1 MKVSILLF
9 SFLMLPFTIAMG
21 NQGIEATE
29 TIQQNSWKLSGTI
42 TDTEGE
48 PLIGASVQVKGSA
61 RGTVAD
67 VDGKF
72 SIDVTPGTVL
82 TIKFLGFVTQE
93 ITVSN
98 QKVLDITLE
107 EEVNILKEV
116 AVTALGIKREKKAL
130 GYSVG
135 EVKGEELEKAKET
148 NVINAL
154 AGKVPG
160 LVISQTAGGPS
171 GSSRVIIRG
180 STELTGNNQPL
191 YVVDGVPL
199 DNTSFGSADG
209 NGGYDLGD
217 GISSINPDD
226 IENISVL
233 KGPAASALYG
243 SRASHG
249 VILITTKKAGGKK
262 KLGIELNSTTTIEHQ
277 LTKYNDLQTTY
288 GQGTEGRI
296 NGIDDKHSSSKNW
309 GPKIDEGLY
318 ITYFDGVRRPYKFIE
333 NNIDGFFRT
342 GITTTNTLVLNATH
356 DKTGVRLSYTN
367 MMNRDIVPNTDM
379 SRNTINLRANTQIAG
394 KLDLDFKV
402 NYVREDVNNRPAL
415 SGDRTNVGKNLMTL
429 ATTFDQRWLKDSYR
443 TANGEYYDWNNHDIY
458 NLNPYWIVNEMNNN
472 SDKDKFSGTG
482 VMSFKFNDKFQ
493 ARLTGGGEINMFTF
507 QDYAPY
513 STPGK
518 ETGML
523 KNTTYKNYTY
533 NTELLVTYKDKF
545 GLFDVGAN
553 VGGNI
558 FFVNNRTE
566 SITGKDMRMREVVA
580 LQSFLQ
586 KEVVEDVYRKQ
597 INSVF
602 GMVNVGYN
610 NFLYLDATLRG
621 DKSSTLPSSKN
632 TYVYPSVSGS
642 FLFTEVLNIDKDIL
656 PYGKIRASAAQV
668 GSDTDPYR
676 LSLQYA
682 MIDKA
687 YGNYPLGAIYSSNV
701 PNPNLK
707 PTRTNSAEFGL
718 ELRLLKS
725 RIGFDFTYYTQ
736 NSKDQIMRLNTSIAS
751 GYNAKIVNAGDIE
764 NKGVEIVLNTR
775 PIELNDFSWDLNFN
789 FSKNTNKV
797 KKLASGLDRFTL
809 SEAAWLNVTVDA
821 VVGENYGAIMGK
833 DFLRNDN
840 GDIIINASTGLPEVS
855 DQVSVLGNATWDWT
869 GGINTNLKY
878 KNFSLSAIFDIK
890 VGADLYSMS
899 ARSFINTGKS
909 KETLEGRD
917 GWYRS
922 EEQRLEAGMSAT
934 DWAAANK
941 VSGGYIAKGVV
952 ETIDGNGDKVY
963 VENTKYVDPEK
974 YWDHI
979 SRTAPA
985 AFVYDNSYVK
995 VREITLSYRFPK
1007 KLIQKWVDDMSV
1019 SFVSRNPFIIYKN
1032 IDNIDPDSNYNNS
1045 TGMGLEFGSLPSRRS
1060 FGVNINVKF

>member
-1 MKVSILLF
+1 MKRMKVSLLLF
-9 SFLMLPFTIAMG
+9 SLLVLPCSFAMG
-21 NQGIEATE
+21 NIDVKATE
-29 TIQQNSWKLSGTI
+29 TVQQNSWKISGTVI
-42 TDTEGE
+42 DVEGE
-48 PLIGASVQVKGSA
+48 PLIGASVQIKATLKGTITDA
-61 RGTVAD
+61 
-67 VDGKF
+67 DGKF
-72 SIDVTPGTVL
+72 TIDVTPNTVL
-82 TIKFLGFVTQE
+82 VIKYIGFVTQE
-93 ITVSN
+93 VRVSN
-98 QKVLDITLE
+98 QKTLNITLE
-107 EEVNILKEV
+107 EEVNLLKEV

-199 DNTSFGSADG
+199 DNTNFGSADTH
-209 NGGYDLGD
+209 GGYDLGD

-262 KLGIELNSTTTIEHQ
+262 RLGIEFNSTTTIEHQ
-277 LTKYNDLQTTY
+277 LTKYNNLQTTY

-296 NGIDDKHSSSKNW
+296 NGIDDKHSSSRNW

-318 ITYFDGVRRPYKFIE
+318 LTYFDGVKRPYKFIE

-342 GITTTNTLVLNATH
+342 GVTTTNTVIFNATQ

-367 MMNRDIVPNTDM
+367 MLNWDIVPNTDM
-379 SRNTINLRANTQIAG
+379 SRNTINIRANTQIAN
-394 KLDLDFKV
+394 KLDLDLKA

-429 ATTFDQRWLKDSYR
+429 ATTFDQRWLKNAYKMD
-443 TANGEYYDWNNHDIY
+443 NGEYYDWNNHDVY

-482 VMSFKFNDKFQ
+482 VLSYKFNDKFQ
-493 ARLTGGGEINMFTF
+493 ARVTGGGEINLFTF

-513 STPGK
+513 STPGR
-518 ETGML
+518 ETGYL
-523 KNTTYKNYTY
+523 KNNTFKNYTY
-533 NTELLVTYKDKF
+533 NTEALLTYKDKF

-566 SITGKDMRMREVVA
+566 SVTAKDMRMREVVA
-580 LQSFLQ
+580 LQSFLS

-597 INSVF
+597 INSLF
-602 GMVNVGYN
+602 AMVNVGYN

-632 TYVYPSVSGS
+632 TYIYPSVSTS
-642 FLFTEVLNIDKDIL
+642 LLFTEVWKLNKDIF
-656 PYGKIRASAAQV
+656 PYGKLRASVAQV
-668 GSDTDPYR
+668 GSDTSPYR
-676 LSLQYA
+676 LALNYS

-687 YGNYPLGAIYSSNV
+687 YGTYPLGAIYNSEV

-707 PTRTNSAEFGL
+707 PTRTNSAEFGIEMKFL
-718 ELRLLKS
+718 KNRL
-725 RIGFDFTYYTQ
+725 GFDFTYYTQ

-751 GYNAKIVNAGDIE
+751 GYDAKIVNAGDIE

-775 PIELNDFSWDLNFN
+775 PVEINDLSWDLNFN
-789 FSKNTNKV
+789 FSKNVNKV
-797 KKLASGLDRFTL
+797 KSLASGLDRFTL
-809 SEAAWLNVTVDA
+809 AEAAWLNVTVDA

-833 DFLRNDN
+833 DYKRSPK
-840 GDIIINASTGLPEVS
+840 GDIIINASTGLPEIS

-869 GGINTNLKY
+869 GGVNTNLRY
-878 KNFSLSAIFDIK
+878 KSFSLSAIIDVK
-890 VGADLYSMS
+890 WGADLYSMS
-899 ARSFINTGKS
+899 ARSFYSTGKS
-909 KETLEGRD
+909 KETLVGRD

-922 EEQRLEAGMSAT
+922 EEQRLEAGVSEV
-934 DWAAANK
+934 DWAPT
-941 VSGGYIAKGVV
+941 GGYVAKGVI
-952 ETIDGNGDKVY
+952 ETVDGAGNKSY
-963 VENTKYVDPEK
+963 AQNTKLVDPEE
-974 YWDHI
+974 YWKHI
-979 SRTAPA
+979 STYAPS

-995 VREITLSYRFPK
+995 VREITFSYRLPRK
-1007 KLIQKWVDDMSV
+1007 IIQKFADDVSV
-1019 SFVSRNPFIIYKN
+1019 SFVSRNPFIIYKK

-1060 FGVNINVKF
+1060 FGVNVNVKF

>member
-1 MKVSILLF
+1 MKRMKVSLLLF
-9 SFLMLPFTIAMG
+9 SFFLLPLQILLG
-21 NQGIEATE
+21 NTE
-29 TIQQNSWKLSGTI
+29 TKGTESIQQNSWKISGAI
-42 TDTEGE
+42 VDIQGE
-48 PLIGASVQVKGSA
+48 PLIGASVQVKNTTK
-61 RGTVAD
+61 GTVSD
-67 VDGKF
+67 FDGKF
-72 SIDVTPGTVL
+72 TIEMSPNSILVV
-82 TIKFLGFVTQE
+82 KFLGFVTQE
-93 ITVSN
+93 IRVTSPKILNIV
-98 QKVLDITLE
+98 LE
-107 EEVNILKEV
+107 EEVNLLNEV

-154 AGKVPG
+154 AGKIPG

-180 STELTGNNQPL
+180 NTELTGNNQPL

-199 DNTSFGSADG
+199 DNTNFGSADT

-226 IENISVL
+226 IETMSVL

-262 KLGIELNSTTTIEHQ
+262 KVGIEFNSTTTLEHQ

-296 NGIDDKHSSSKNW
+296 NGIDDKHSSSRNW

-318 ITYFDGVRRPYKFIE
+318 ITYFDGVQRPYKFVE

-342 GITTTNTLVLNATH
+342 GVTTTNSVILNTTS

-367 MMNRDIVPNTDM
+367 MLNWDIVPNSDM
-379 SRNTINLRANTQIAG
+379 SRNTINLRANSQIAN

-415 SGDRTNVGKNLMTL
+415 SGDRTNVGKNLISL
-429 ATTFDQRWLKDSYR
+429 ATTFDQNWLKESYK
-443 TANGEYYDWNNHDIY
+443 TANGEYYDWNNHDVY
-458 NLNPYWIVNEMNNN
+458 NLNPYWIINEMKND
-472 SDKDKFSGTG
+472 SDKDRFSGTG
-482 VMSFKFNDKFQ
+482 VMSYKINDKFQ
-493 ARLTGGGEINMFTF
+493 ARLTGGGEINIFSF

-518 ETGML
+518 ETGVL
-523 KNTTYKNYTY
+523 VNSNFKNYTY
-533 NTELLVTYKDKF
+533 NTELLFTYKDKF

-553 VGGNI
+553 AGGNI

-566 SITGKDMRMREVVA
+566 VVTAKDMRMREVIA
-580 LQSFLQ
+580 LQSFMS
-586 KEVVEDVYRKQ
+586 KEINENVYRKQ

-602 GMVNVGYN
+602 GMVNIGYN

-621 DKSSTLPSSKN
+621 DQSSTLPSSKN

-642 FLFTEVLNIDKDIL
+642 FLFSEVLNMDKDLL
-656 PYGKIRASAAQV
+656 PYGKIRASFAQV

-676 LSLQYA
+676 LDLMYS

-687 YGNYPLGAIYSSNV
+687 YGNYPFGSIYNSEI
-701 PNPNLK
+701 PNKNLK
-707 PTRTNSAEFGL
+707 PTRTNSAELGL
-718 ELRLLKS
+718 DLKFFKNRLGL
-725 RIGFDFTYYTQ
+725 DLTYYTQ
-736 NSKDQIMRLNTSIAS
+736 NSKNQIMRLNTSIAS

-764 NKGVEIVLNTR
+764 NKGIEVALNTR
-775 PIELNDFSWDLNFN
+775 PIETSDWAWDLNFN

-797 KKLASGLDRFTL
+797 KSLASGLDRFTL

-833 DFLRNDN
+833 DFKRSPS
-840 GDIIINASTGLPEVS
+840 GDVIINANTGLPEIS
-855 DQVSVLGNATWDWT
+855 DEVSVLGNATWDWT

-878 KNFSLSAIFDIK
+878 KDFSLSAIVDVK
-890 VGADLYSMS
+890 VGADLFSMS
-899 ARSFINTGKS
+899 ARSFYNTGKA

-917 GWYRS
+917 GWYQS
-922 EEQRLEAGMSAT
+922 EERRLEAGESETAWKPT
-934 DWAAANK
+934 
-941 VSGGYIAKGVV
+941 GGYIVPGVIENV
-952 ETIDGNGDKVY
+952 DGNGDVSYKVN
-963 VENTKYVDPEK
+963 EKYVDPEE
-974 YWDHI
+974 YWKHI
-979 SRTAPA
+979 STSVPSV
-985 AFVYDNSYVK
+985 FVYDNSYVK
-995 VREITLSYRFPK
+995 LREITFSYRLPR
-1007 KLIQKWVDDMSV
+1007 KLVQKFADAMTV
-1019 SFVSRNPFIIYKN
+1019 SFVSRNPFIIYRN

-1045 TGMGLEFGSLPSRRS
+1045 SGMGLEYGSLPSRRS
-1060 FGVNINVKF
+1060 FGLNINIKF

>member
-1 MKVSILLF
+1 MKVSLLLF
-9 SFLMLPFTIAMG
+9 SFFLLPLQILLG
-21 NQGIEATE
+21 NTE
-29 TIQQNSWKLSGTI
+29 TKGTESIQQNSWKISGAI
-42 TDTEGE
+42 VDIQGE
-48 PLIGASVQVKGSA
+48 PLIGASVQVKNTTK
-61 RGTVAD
+61 GTVSD
-67 VDGKF
+67 FDGKF
-72 SIDVTPGTVL
+72 TIEMSPNSILVV
-82 TIKFLGFVTQE
+82 KFLGFVTQE
-93 ITVSN
+93 IRVTSPKILNIV
-98 QKVLDITLE
+98 LE
-107 EEVNILKEV
+107 EEVNLLNEV

-154 AGKVPG
+154 AGKIPG

-180 STELTGNNQPL
+180 NTELTGNNQPL

-199 DNTSFGSADG
+199 DNTNFGSADT

-226 IENISVL
+226 IETMSVL

-262 KLGIELNSTTTIEHQ
+262 KVGIEFNSTTTLEHQ

-296 NGIDDKHSSSKNW
+296 NGIDDKHSSSRNW

-318 ITYFDGVRRPYKFIE
+318 ITYFDGVQRPYKFVE

-342 GITTTNTLVLNATH
+342 GVTTTNSVILNTTS

-367 MMNRDIVPNTDM
+367 MLNWDIVPNSDM
-379 SRNTINLRANTQIAG
+379 SRNTINLRANSQIAN

-415 SGDRTNVGKNLMTL
+415 SGDRTNVGKNLISL
-429 ATTFDQRWLKDSYR
+429 ATTFDQNWLKESYK
-443 TANGEYYDWNNHDIY
+443 TANGEYYDWNNHDVY
-458 NLNPYWIVNEMNNN
+458 NLNPYWIINEMKND
-472 SDKDKFSGTG
+472 SDKDRFSGTG
-482 VMSFKFNDKFQ
+482 VMSYKINDKFQ
-493 ARLTGGGEINMFTF
+493 ARLTGGGEINIFSF

-518 ETGML
+518 ETGVL
-523 KNTTYKNYTY
+523 VNSNFKNYTY
-533 NTELLVTYKDKF
+533 NTELLFTYKDKF

-553 VGGNI
+553 AGGNI

-566 SITGKDMRMREVVA
+566 VVTAKDMRMREVIA
-580 LQSFLQ
+580 LQSFMS
-586 KEVVEDVYRKQ
+586 KEINENVYRKQ

-602 GMVNVGYN
+602 GMVNIGYN

-621 DKSSTLPSSKN
+621 DQSSTLPSSKN

-642 FLFTEVLNIDKDIL
+642 FLFSEVLNMDKDLL
-656 PYGKIRASAAQV
+656 PYGKIRASFAQV

-676 LSLQYA
+676 LDLMYS

-687 YGNYPLGAIYSSNV
+687 YGNYPFGSIYNSEI
-701 PNPNLK
+701 PNKNLK
-707 PTRTNSAEFGL
+707 PTRTNSAELGL
-718 ELRLLKS
+718 DLKFFKNRLGL
-725 RIGFDFTYYTQ
+725 DLTYYTQ
-736 NSKDQIMRLNTSIAS
+736 NSKNQIMRLNTSIAS

-764 NKGVEIVLNTR
+764 NKGIEVALNTR
-775 PIELNDFSWDLNFN
+775 PIETSDWAWDLNFN

-797 KKLASGLDRFTL
+797 KSLASGLDRFTL

-833 DFLRNDN
+833 DFKRSPS
-840 GDIIINASTGLPEVS
+840 GDVIINANTGLPEIS
-855 DQVSVLGNATWDWT
+855 DEVSVLGNATWDWT

-878 KNFSLSAIFDIK
+878 KDFSLSAIVDVK
-890 VGADLYSMS
+890 VGADLFSMS
-899 ARSFINTGKS
+899 ARSFYNTGKA

-917 GWYRS
+917 GWYQS
-922 EEQRLEAGMSAT
+922 EERRLEAGESETAWKPT
-934 DWAAANK
+934 
-941 VSGGYIAKGVV
+941 GGYIVPGVIENV
-952 ETIDGNGDKVY
+952 DGNGDVSYKVN
-963 VENTKYVDPEK
+963 EKYVDPEE
-974 YWDHI
+974 YWKHI
-979 SRTAPA
+979 STSVPSV
-985 AFVYDNSYVK
+985 FVYDNSYVK
-995 VREITLSYRFPK
+995 LREITFSYRLPR
-1007 KLIQKWVDDMSV
+1007 KLVQKFADAMTV
-1019 SFVSRNPFIIYKN
+1019 SFVSRNPFIIYRN

-1045 TGMGLEFGSLPSRRS
+1045 SGMGLEYGSLPSRRS
-1060 FGVNINVKF
+1060 FGLNINIKF